1 MPRSLSDVIE
11 SHVSGVFMNADHF
24 AVSITY
30 SRNGQ
35 TVTVNAMVEPSQFP
49 SLGDEGGATKYET
62 RGYLIESSTLIL
74 GGTVV
79 VPEIDDTITEGTR
92 VYIVPKK
99 TDGPRWEYAD
109 ENRLLIRV
117 NTTFKGLT

>member
-1 MPRSLSDVIE
+1 MSLATQIVADVA
-11 SHVSGVFMNADHF
+11 GVFMNADHF
-24 AVSITY
+24 AVAITY
-30 SRNGQ
+30 ERRGA

-62 RGYLIESSTLIL
+62 RGYLIESSTLIIE
-74 GGTVV
+74 GVATT
-79 VPEIDDTITEGTR
+79 PEIGDTITEGTR

-117 NTTFKGLT
+117 NTTYKGTT

>member
-1 MPRSLSDVIE
+1 MSLATQIVADVA
-11 SHVSGVFMNADHF
+11 GVFMNTADF
-24 AVSITY
+24 AVAITY
-30 SRNGQ
+30 ERRGA
-35 TVTVNAMVEPSQFP
+35 TVAVNAMVEPSQFP

-62 RGYLIESSTLIL
+62 RGYLIESSMLIL

-79 VPEIDDTITEGTR
+79 VPEIGDTITEGTR

-117 NTTFKGLT
+117 NTTYKGAT

>member
-1 MPRSLSDVIE
+1 MSLATQIETDVAD
-11 SHVSGVFMNADHF
+11 VFMNTDEF
-24 AVSITY
+24 AVEITY
-30 SRNGQ
+30 TRCGDS
-35 TVTVNAMVEPSQFP
+35 VTVNAMVEPSQFP

-62 RGYLIESSTLIL
+62 RGFLVESSTLVL
-74 GGTVV
+74 SGVATT
-79 VPEIDDTITEGTR
+79 PEIGDTITEGTR

-117 NTTFKGLT
+117 NTTYKGTT